1 MSRMKPILI
10 AALALAAWIPSGQA
24 APRPFRVVL
33 DPGHGGADL
42 GATAEHDGKLLAEK
56 DLTLAL
62 ALEAKKQ
69 LQLRGMQVSLTRSR
83 DAEVPLSER
92 TALANRQKADLFIS
106 IHMNSTPSGQRNP
119 SPRGVETF
127 ILNNTSSESSLRLAY
142 LENSSNRPNLPE
154 VKTQA
159 DSADVAL
166 ILKDLTLDANLSE
179 SKRLACAIQDTLVR
193 VTGAKGPRDR
203 GVKQALFH
211 VLLGADMPSALLEAG
226 FMSSAEDRIQVLQP
240 LTRMKQAIALAQAVD
255 QFRKD
260 LGTRQARQALS
271 QCRVH

>member
-1 MSRMKPILI
+1 MMRPSMLLFTALTLI
-10 AALALAAWIPSGQA
+10 ASAPLGQA

-42 GATAEHDGKLLAEK
+42 GATAEQDGKLLAEK

-69 LQLRGMQVSLTRSR
+69 LQLRGIQVSLTRSR

-226 FMSSAEDRIQVLQP
+226 FMSSPEDRIQVLQP
-240 LTRMKQAIALAQAVD
+240 LSRMKQAIALAQAVD

-260 LGTRQARQALS
+260 SGTRQARQSLS

>member
-1 MSRMKPILI
+1 MSRLPKLFF
-10 AALALAAWIPSGQA
+10 AALALAAWTPSGQA

-42 GATAEHDGKLLAEK
+42 GATAEHDGKVLAEK

-69 LQLRGMQVSLTRSR
+69 LQLRGIQVSLTRSR

-193 VTGAKGPRDR
+193 VTGAKGPRNR

-226 FMSSAEDRIQVLQP
+226 FMSSSEDRVQVLQP

-260 LGTRQARQALS
+260 YGTRQARQSLS

>member
-1 MSRMKPILI
+1 MMRPSILLFT
-10 AALALAAWIPSGQA
+10 AFTLLASAPLGQA

-42 GATAEHDGKLLAEK
+42 GATAEQDGKLLAEK

-69 LQLRGMQVSLTRSR
+69 LQLRGIQVSLTRSR

-226 FMSSAEDRIQVLQP
+226 FMSSPEDRIQVLQP

-260 LGTRQARQALS
+260 SGTRQARQSLS

>member
-1 MSRMKPILI
+1 
-10 AALALAAWIPSGQA
+10 
-24 APRPFRVVL
+24 
-33 DPGHGGADL
+33 
-42 GATAEHDGKLLAEK
+42 
-56 DLTLAL
+56 
-62 ALEAKKQ
+62 
-69 LQLRGMQVSLTRSR
+69 
-83 DAEVPLSER
+83 
-92 TALANRQKADLFIS
+92 
-106 IHMNSTPSGQRNP
+106 
-119 SPRGVETF
+119 
-127 ILNNTSSESSLRLAY
+127 LAY

-193 VTGAKGPRDR
+193 VTGAKGARDR

-226 FMSSAEDRIQVLQP
+226 FMSSPEDRVQVLQP

-260 LGTRQARQALS
+260 FGTRQARQSLS

>member
-1 MSRMKPILI
+1 
-10 AALALAAWIPSGQA
+10 
-24 APRPFRVVL
+24 VVL

-42 GATAEHDGKLLAEK
+42 GATAEHDGKVLAEK

-69 LQLRGMQVSLTRSR
+69 LQLRGIQVSLTRSR

-193 VTGAKGPRDR
+193 VTGAKGARDR

-226 FMSSAEDRIQVLQP
+226 FMSSPEDRVQVLQP

-260 LGTRQARQALS
+260 FGTRQARQSLS

>member
-1 MSRMKPILI
+1 MSRLSTFLFSAI
-10 AALALAAWIPSGQA
+10 ALAAWNPSGQA

-42 GATAEHDGKLLAEK
+42 GATAEHDGKILAEK

-69 LQLRGMQVSLTRSR
+69 LQLRGIQVSLTRSR

-106 IHMNSTPSGQRNP
+106 IHMNSTPTGQRNP

-166 ILKDLTLDANLSE
+166 ILKDLTLDANLSD

-226 FMSSAEDRIQVLQP
+226 FMSSSEDRVQVLQP

-260 LGTRQARQALS
+260 SGTRLARQALS

>member
-1 MSRMKPILI
+1 MMRPSMLLFT
-10 AALALAAWIPSGQA
+10 AFTLLASAPWGQA

-42 GATAEHDGKLLAEK
+42 GATAEQDGKLLAEK

-69 LQLRGMQVSLTRSR
+69 LQLRGIQVSLTRSR

-226 FMSSAEDRIQVLQP
+226 FMSSPEDRTQVLQP
-240 LTRMKQAIALAQAVD
+240 LTRMKQAIAIAQAVD

-260 LGTRQARQALS
+260 SGTRQARQSLS